1 MLINDLKNIDFL
13 IELDDNKLFLL
24 EKYQNLTLEMNKV
37 MNLTGNDTPEEFAT
51 KNVLDSLLL
60 VKYLNFDIKGKN
72 IVDIGS
78 GAGLPGIPLAI
89 YFPETKFY
97 LLEPIKKRCNFLNK
111 VVEELSLKNVVV
123 INGRAEE
130 LVKEKRSFFDVATAR
145 AVSSLNILLELSM
158 PLVKIGGFFIA
169 YKGKN
174 YEKELISSKLALNE
188 LKTSSKLVVNCVV
201 PNTIGERSFIFF
213 EKKEEISNKYPRS
226 YSLIKKRPL

>member
-13 IELDDNKLFLL
+13 KELDENKLFLL

-60 VKYLNFDIKGKN
+60 VKYLAFDIKGKN
-72 IVDIGS
+72 IIDIGS

-89 YFPETKFY
+89 YFPETNFY

-145 AVSSLNILLELSM
+145 AVSSLNILLELAM
-158 PLVKIGGFFIA
+158 PLVKIGGIFIS

-174 YEKELISSKLALNE
+174 YEKELISSKLALNQ
-188 LKTSSKLVVNCVV
+188 LNSSSKLVVNCVV
-201 PNTIGERSFIFF
+201 PSTNDERSFLFF
-213 EKKEEISNKYPRS
+213 EKKEEISNKFPRS

>member
-13 IELDDNKLFLL
+13 KELDENKLFLL

-60 VKYLNFDIKGKN
+60 IKYLDFDIKGKN
-72 IVDIGS
+72 IIDIGS

-89 YFPETKFY
+89 YFPETNFY

-145 AVSSLNILLELSM
+145 AVSSLNILLELAM
-158 PLVKIGGFFIA
+158 PLVKIGGIFIS

-188 LKTSSKLVVNCVV
+188 LNSSSKLVVNCVV
-201 PNTIGERSFIFF
+201 PNTNDERSFLFF

>member
-13 IELDDNKLFLL
+13 KELDENKLFLL

-60 VKYLNFDIKGKN
+60 VKYLAFDIKGKN
-72 IVDIGS
+72 IIDIGS

-89 YFPETKFY
+89 YFPETNFY

-145 AVSSLNILLELSM
+145 AVSSLNILLELAM
-158 PLVKIGGFFIA
+158 PLVKIGGIFIS

-188 LKTSSKLVVNCVV
+188 LNSSSKLVVNCVV
-201 PNTIGERSFIFF
+201 PNTNDERSFLFF
-213 EKKEEISNKYPRS
+213 EKKEEISNKFPRS

>member
-1 MLINDLKNIDFL
+1 
-13 IELDDNKLFLL
+13 
-24 EKYQNLTLEMNKV
+24 MNKV

-60 VKYLNFDIKGKN
+60 IKYLDFDIKGKN
-72 IVDIGS
+72 IIDIGS

-89 YFPETKFY
+89 YFPETNFY

-145 AVSSLNILLELSM
+145 AVSSLNILLELAM
-158 PLVKIGGFFIA
+158 PLVKIGGIFIS

-188 LKTSSKLVVNCVV
+188 LNSSSKLVVNCIV
-201 PNTIGERSFIFF
+201 PNTNDERSFLFF

>member
-13 IELDDNKLFLL
+13 KELDENKLFLL

-37 MNLTGNDTPEEFAT
+37 MNLTGNDTPEQFAT

-60 VKYLNFDIKGKN
+60 VKYLAFDIKGKN
-72 IVDIGS
+72 IIDIGS

-89 YFPETKFY
+89 YFPETNFY

-145 AVSSLNILLELSM
+145 AVSSLNILLELAM
-158 PLVKIGGFFIA
+158 PLVKIGGIFIS

-188 LKTSSKLVVNCVV
+188 LNSSSKLVVNCVV
-201 PNTIGERSFIFF
+201 PNTNDERSFLFF
-213 EKKEEISNKYPRS
+213 EKKEEISNKFPRS

>member
-37 MNLTGNDTPEEFAT
+37 MNLTSNDTPEEFAT

-130 LVKEKRSFFDVATAR
+130 LVKEKRSFF
-145 AVSSLNILLELSM
+145 
-158 PLVKIGGFFIA
+158 F
-169 YKGKN
+169 Y
-174 YEKELISSKLALNE
+174 
-188 LKTSSKLVVNCVV
+188 
-201 PNTIGERSFIFF
+201 
-213 EKKEEISNKYPRS
+213 
-226 YSLIKKRPL
+226 

>member
-13 IELDDNKLFLL
+13 KELDENKLFLL

-60 VKYLNFDIKGKN
+60 IKYLDFDIKGKN
-72 IVDIGS
+72 IIDIGS

-89 YFPETKFY
+89 YFPETNFY

-145 AVSSLNILLELSM
+145 AVSSLNILLELAM
-158 PLVKIGGFFIA
+158 PLVKIGGIFIS

-188 LKTSSKLVVNCVV
+188 LNSSSKLVVNCVV
-201 PNTIGERSFIFF
+201 PNTNDERSFLFF
-213 EKKEEISNKYPRS
+213 VKNEEISNKYPRS